1 MKLTKLLRNR
11 GLGVNLIAGLSF
23 IFLAVYAWGLS
34 WKELGGYFLVILIFL
49 VALIALAALC
59 GWVLRKL
66 MAKNDLSSVGAAQEL
81 GDKKKESSVENVS
94 GDAKSDAK

>member
-11 GLGVNLIAGLSF
+11 GLGLNLIAGLSF

-34 WKELGGYFLVILIFL
+34 WAELGGYFLVILIFL
-49 VALIALAALC
+49 VGLIALAALC

-66 MAKNDLSSVGAAQEL
+66 MAKNDWNSVSDVQEL
-81 GDKKKESSVENVS
+81 SDKKNESSSENES
-94 GDAKSDAK
+94 GVKPDVK

>member
-11 GLGVNLIAGLSF
+11 GLGLNLIAGLSF

-34 WKELGGYFLVILIFL
+34 WKELGGYFLALLVFL
-49 VALIALAALC
+49 MGLIALAALC

-66 MAKNDLSSVGAAQEL
+66 MAKNDWSSVGDAQEL
-81 GDKKKESSVENVS
+81 GHKEEIESSSE
-94 GDAKSDAK
+94 KESDAKPDAK

>member
-11 GLGVNLIAGLSF
+11 GLGLNLIAGLSF

-34 WKELGGYFLVILIFL
+34 WEELGGYFLVILIFL
-49 VALIALAALC
+49 VGLIALAALC

-66 MAKNDLSSVGAAQEL
+66 MAKNDWSSASDVQEL
-81 GDKKKESSVENVS
+81 GDKKNESSSENES
-94 GDAKSDAK
+94 GVKPDVK

>member
-11 GLGVNLIAGLSF
+11 GLGLNLIAGLSF

-34 WKELGGYFLVILIFL
+34 WEELGGYFLVILIFL
-49 VALIALAALC
+49 VGLIALAALC

-66 MAKNDLSSVGAAQEL
+66 MAKNNWSSVSDVQEL
-81 GDKKKESSVENVS
+81 GDKKNESSSENES
-94 GDAKSDAK
+94 GVKPDVK